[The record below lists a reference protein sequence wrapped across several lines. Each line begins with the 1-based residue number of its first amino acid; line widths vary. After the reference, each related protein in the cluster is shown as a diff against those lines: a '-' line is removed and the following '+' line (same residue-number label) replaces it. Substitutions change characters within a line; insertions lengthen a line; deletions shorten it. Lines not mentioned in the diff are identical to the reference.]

1 MWWAGIW
8 VRLFNPNGGPPQWVR
23 LSEWL
28 GLSFGDD
35 MRETAFKVLTQ
46 GDVEMA
52 HDVGYM
58 VVGGDDAVCFFIDPK
73 GRAFVD
79 ASTTSQAG
87 CPVVFIATDG
97 AAMSTEIEFSEFP
110 GWRFH
115 AGGAGKSIAIALVR
129 CGSEA

>member
-1 MWWAGIW
+1 MGYDFVPEI
-8 VRLFNPNGGPPQWVR
+8 GPPQSVR
-23 LSEWL
+23 LNEWL
-28 GLSFGDD
+28 GLSFGDS
-35 MRETAFKVLTQ
+35 MRETRFKVVTQ

-73 GRAFVD
+73 GRAFVE
-79 ASTTSQAG
+79 ASTESQAG